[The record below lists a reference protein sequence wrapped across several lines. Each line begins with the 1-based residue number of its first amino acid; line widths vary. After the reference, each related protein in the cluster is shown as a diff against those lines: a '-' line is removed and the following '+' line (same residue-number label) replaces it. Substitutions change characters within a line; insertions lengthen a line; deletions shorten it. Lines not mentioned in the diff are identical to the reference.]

1 MDQNLVR
8 SLFTE
13 TFVDFGRRDREHQSK
28 ISDSDT
34 QRSGANTMNLID
46 VTSKLATDEP
56 LRSRTHGQIVAGS
69 RGHGQSLQLQAHDSY
84 KQEA

>member
-13 TFVDFGRRDREHQSK
+13 LSLTLEDAIGNTSRRSANRTRNGQ
-28 ISDSDT
+28 
-34 QRSGANTMNLID
+34 GANTMNLIR

-56 LRSRTHGQIVAGS
+56 LGSRTCGQLVAGS

-84 KQEA
+84 RQEA